1 MLHYIV
7 LALVASLVVA
17 VPSPAAEKKPAQV
30 RDFPFWSAP
39 KRPHARDFIPGLSA
53 ALQLTPEQIEK
64 IEAACRDTID
74 KPEARGKNAP
84 GAAAAW
90 DRIHRLVADILT
102 AEQKTLIDKI
112 NEAYEKSL
120 EAAAEEYESQFAGA
134 KGNAEETDRLRK
146 LQNEALADKFGKRL
160 DSILTDSQ
168 KESLKKAA
176 DAKKRAEANKPQK

>member
-1 MLHYIV
+1 MILTLVAGTV
-7 LALVASLVVA
+7 LAIS
-17 VPSPAAEKKPAQV
+17 SPAAEKKPAQV

-39 KRPHARDFIPGLSA
+39 KRPHARDFVPGLSA

-64 IEAACRDTID
+64 IEAACRETID
-74 KPEARGKNAP
+74 TPEARGKNAP

-102 AEQKTLIDKI
+102 AEQKTLIEKI
-112 NEAYEKSL
+112 NDAYEKSL
-120 EAAAEEYESQFAGA
+120 EAAAEEYQAQLDGA

-160 DSILTDSQ
+160 DAILTDSQ
-168 KESLKKAA
+168 KEALKKAA
-176 DAKKRAEANKPQK
+176 DAKKKAEANKPQK